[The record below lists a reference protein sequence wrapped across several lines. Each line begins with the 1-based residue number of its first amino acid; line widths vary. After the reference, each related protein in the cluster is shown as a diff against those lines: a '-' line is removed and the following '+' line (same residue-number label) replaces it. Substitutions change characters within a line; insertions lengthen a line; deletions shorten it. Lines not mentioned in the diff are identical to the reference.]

1 MRIHVVGIGAVGNF
15 VAFHLRRSLSPKH
28 SVIALHRSETAKA
41 LLGDSDTAPLHVE
54 RDGAL
59 LTQEGV
65 EHLPYG
71 EPRRRSRKS
80 DFPPTAM
87 YVRDDPAA
95 RRSIGPINSLIV
107 TTKAYAVSSVIRRLR
122 MHLSP
127 DSTVVLLHNGMGVYE
142 NIVASIYP
150 NPHERP
156 NFVFC
161 SNTHGLFTKGPLHAV
176 HAAIGDIRLGI
187 APDPFGH
194 DYEASHNAAGRPRDH
209 QLSLDD
215 IANVSTENP
224 IPPRYLNLRNTI
236 AALTTASGLRA
247 SWEPFSDVQIAM
259 RSKLVVNSFINP
271 VSALLQCKN
280 GGVLESIRGRD
291 LADRV
296 CREAHRIFQAEW
308 SLEVRQQRRSLAEQ
322 GLGNVLPAPYPRQ
335 LKSLV
340 LLREI
345 ERVVELTK
353 DNYSSMYMDLKLRR
367 PTEIDFLNGYLMH
380 VGRKHRFRPFATAS
394 LGNLVRMRSIIPL
407 APQP

>member
-15 VAFHLRRSLSPKH
+15 VAFNLRRSLSPKH
-28 SVIALHRSETAKA
+28 SVIALHRSETAKS
-41 LLGDSDTAPLHVE
+41 LLQDSNNVPLHIE

-59 LTQEGV
+59 LTQHG
-65 EHLPYG
+65 
-71 EPRRRSRKS
+71 S

-87 YVRDDPAA
+87 YVRDDRSA
-95 RRSIGPINSLIV
+95 RMSLGPIDSLIV

-150 NPHERP
+150 DPNERP

-176 HAAIGDIRLGI
+176 HTAVGNIRLGI
-187 APDPFGH
+187 VPDPFGR
-194 DYEASHNAAGRPRDH
+194 DYEASHNAAGTPKDY

-236 AALTTASGLRA
+236 AALTSASGLRA
-247 SWEPFSDVQIAM
+247 SWEPFSDVQVAM

-271 VSALLQCKN
+271 VSALLQCRN
-280 GGVLESIRGRD
+280 GGVLESTRGRN

-296 CREAHRIFQAEW
+296 CREAHRIFKAEW
-308 SLEVRQQRRSLAEQ
+308 DLEVKQQQRSLAEQ
-322 GLGNVLPAPYPRQ
+322 GLGDIEPAPYPRE
-335 LKSLV
+335 LKSQV

-367 PTEIDFLNGYLMH
+367 PTEIDFLNGYLAH
-380 VGRKHRFRPFATAS
+380 VGRKHKFRPFANVS
-394 LGNLVRMRSIIPL
+394 LRNLVRMRSMIPL